1 MVEFDT
7 IMQGFIAFFMA
18 VISTVMVFN
27 WKRLTALSIDM
38 AVVKN
43 TIKKADEDHD
53 NLVEAKSDIKRL
65 QKDFNGLGQKINQI
79 HREH

>member
-1 MVEFDT
+1 
-7 IMQGFIAFFMA
+7 MQGFIAFFMA